1 MKTLKIVH
9 CANFSESKYGQ
20 VFYSIDRKISNGL
33 IRNNH
38 FVYDFSYRE
47 ISRNSTFFKNK
58 KAGSK
63 KMNEKLFETI
73 DNLKPDLLLLGHS
86 ELVYVET
93 LEKIKKVFPK
103 IKMAMWWVDPFDKI
117 SHIDERL
124 PFLDA
129 FFATTAPFYY
139 EKKFKNKTSFYFF
152 PNICDDSIETSQ
164 SFVNNIFVNDLIFI
178 ERTDE
183 KRRFFIEKLKDISS
197 IKFQI
202 YGDDKK
208 SLIFG
213 QNFLDVISKSKM
225 TINYSRY
232 NDISL
237 YSSDRIIQLLAQGT
251 LVFCP
256 KIPDFDELFTDEELV
271 YFNDFNDLKEKIK
284 FYNQNDEE
292 RIKVAKKGWE
302 RAHKD
307 YNSTTVTDE
316 MIKLIFKDKL

>member
-164 SFVNNIFVNDLIFI
+164 SFENNIFDNDLIFI
-178 ERTDE
+178 GRTDE

-256 KIPDFDELFTDEELV
+256 KIPDFDELFTDVELV